1 MDECLDEFIRLW
13 LFVDYDIKLKTSIMF
28 NIWVI
33 LLIYW
38 NMKILLILIEDKIMI
53 SYHFREVK
61 IDRDLALLSKLDI
74 F

>member
-1 MDECLDEFIRLW
+1 
-13 LFVDYDIKLKTSIMF
+13 
-28 NIWVI
+28 
-33 LLIYW
+33 
-38 NMKILLILIEDKIMI
+38 MKILLILIEDKIMI